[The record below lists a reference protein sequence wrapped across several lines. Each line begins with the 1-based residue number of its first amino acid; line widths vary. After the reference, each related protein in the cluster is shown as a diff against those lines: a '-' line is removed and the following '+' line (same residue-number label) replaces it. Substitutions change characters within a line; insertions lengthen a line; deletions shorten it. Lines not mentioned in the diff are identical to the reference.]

1 MESQKASLVE
11 KEERYNKIVKTL
23 KAARSRI
30 DALKAEKDQVHIN
43 SLHVFEFVLMCISGC
58 LE

>member
-43 SLHVFEFVLMCISGC
+43 SRQYPYIHVIPVV
-58 LE
+58 